1 MFIARYNYCQL
12 PVQAGVVL
20 CDYLTPFSWFLEY
33 LSNGNI
39 TITEEEELPL
49 ISFEEPDLL
58 DPSAS
63 SQPPH
68 ASIKEHSRELFRKRL
83 KLLLVKG
90 LFFGLGAVLF
100 AAGCILVVTF
110 RHGDVD
116 EICTLD
122 DEHTANVTVTAS
134 VLPSSVVFNSTLP
147 SPTSTLTDHF
157 RTLGDFTSS
166 IFWFSNECSFVI
178 GSHYLSKGLE
188 PTHNNYYYY
197 YYVTLFFYLFFQENM
212 KACSTCIKF

>member
-1 MFIARYNYCQL
+1 MWCIVIILY
-12 PVQAGVVL
+12 
-20 CDYLTPFSWFLEY
+20 TPFPWFLEY

-49 ISFEEPDLL
+49 ISFEDPDLL
-58 DPSAS
+58 EPAAL
-63 SQPPH
+63 SQPHHP
-68 ASIKEHSRELFRKRL
+68 SRKEHSRELFRKRL

-110 RHGDVD
+110 RHGDID
-116 EICTLD
+116 EMCTLD

-134 VLPSSVVFNSTLP
+134 VLPSSVGFTSALP

-157 RTLGDFTSS
+157 RTFTSS

-188 PTHNNYYYY
+188 PTHNNFY

-212 KACSTCIKF
+212 KTCSTCIKF